1 MTEDHRPLNLNP
13 PTTKHRAALPK
24 SPPRFAELL
33 PEQKKVGEQVRNKL
47 KPLTKRFYQ
56 LSSEQKKAVFLKIT
70 HNEMRIDLSGTG
82 LRVFADGDTVTL
94 ATVKEGNLDKLLK
107 KLNEFENSQPERGH
121 LKNEALF
128 FPITD
133 LAEGDPLDRLS
144 AEMFENYHTLI
155 EEDSLLYEI
164 ELMTDGDGQNKK
176 QQETL
181 RDLLLEKLQATITIN
196 GTIFEHE
203 TVGPFIRVMLRT
215 SGKVFQKFVE
225 EPAWRTKIIRFEY
238 APDFE
243 TFHTIVTDFSVGKVQ
258 VKGPDKSAATICVVD
273 SGVTENNQFL
283 KPVVRS
289 HLSKSFVKDNSNPSD
304 EYNHGSGVASLAA
317 FQDINISR
325 GAVNEAGSW
334 IAGARIL
341 DANNHIEGRLLSA
354 VLRDVVEE
362 YVKHGIRIFNLSVC
376 VKNKPWNE
384 PSRRAAKRSSWV
396 ARQIDKLSK
405 EFDVV
410 FVISAGNLT
419 LNAVTDF
426 MRNQGAL
433 YPTYFQSEDCKILDP
448 SQASLAIT
456 VGSIVGSTTV
466 VASGNSTP
474 IAGRN
479 LPSPF
484 TRVGPGLV
492 GEIKPEL
499 VEIGGNWVHVPGTGN
514 VTTNYGLDLTVANNK
529 ITPAIHHGSG
539 TSYAAARVSFKLAKI
554 LCDLSVAT
562 SESYISAPLLRAFL
576 VNSASIKRTNSK
588 DDEITQFAASFSSVG
603 SLARILGY
611 GTPDQT
617 KAVFGDAYTVT
628 CYFQGD
634 LSVDDVAFFRIPV
647 PVELK
652 NSTGDKLMHITV
664 AFAPDVHQSGLKDYL
679 GSRLKWRLFRGDSTE
694 SDILNVMSKVD
705 ESSFSE
711 ESALD
716 DEIDLLLEGE
726 DDSETDSNVK
736 ELKKSRFG
744 IQARSKG
751 TVQHDVFKWTQHK
764 EHYSKNDY
772 ILAVSLYKRWSSKQ
786 VPFAVV
792 VRIEDTSN
800 TVPIYS
806 KVRARL
812 LATQV
817 RAKT

>member
-1 MTEDHRPLNLNP
+1 M
-13 PTTKHRAALPK
+13 
-24 SPPRFAELL
+24 L
-33 PEQKKVGEQVRNKL
+33 PEQKKVSEQVRKKL
-47 KPLTKRFYQ
+47 KPLEKRFYQ
-56 LSSEQKKAVFLKIT
+56 LSPEQKRAVFLKIT
-70 HNEMRIDLSGTG
+70 HNQMRIDLSGTG

-94 ATVKEGNLDKLLK
+94 ATIKEGNLDKLLK
-107 KLNEFENSQPERGH
+107 KLDEFEKAQPERGH

-133 LAEGDPLDRLS
+133 LTEGDPLDRLS
-144 AEMFENYHTLI
+144 EELFENYQALI
-155 EEDSLLYEI
+155 KQDSLLYEI
-164 ELMTDGDGQNKK
+164 ELMTDGDGQNAKERK
-176 QQETL
+176 IL
-181 RDLLLEKLQATITIN
+181 RELLLEKLQATITIN

-215 SGKVFQKFVE
+215 SGKVFKKLVE
-225 EPAWRTKIIRFEY
+225 EPEWQTKIIRFEF
-238 APDFE
+238 APEFE
-243 TFHTIVTDFSVGKVQ
+243 TFHTIITDFSVGKVQ
-258 VKGPDKSAATICVVD
+258 IKEPEESAATICIVD
-273 SGVTENNQFL
+273 SGVTDKNQFL
-283 KPVVRS
+283 KPVVKS
-289 HLSKSFVKDNSNPSD
+289 QLSKSFVKNNNNPSD

-317 FQDINISR
+317 YQDINISS
-325 GAVNEAGSW
+325 GAVNEAKSW
-334 IAGARIL
+334 IANARIL
-341 DANNHIEGRLLSA
+341 DANNLIEERLLSV
-354 VLRDVVEE
+354 VLKEVVEE

-376 VKNKPWNE
+376 IKNKPWNE
-384 PSRRAAKRSSWV
+384 LSRRAAKRSSWI
-396 ARQIDKLSK
+396 ARRIDQLSK

-419 LNAVTDF
+419 LNSVTDF
-426 MRNQGAL
+426 VRNQGAS
-433 YPTYFQSEDCKILDP
+433 YPTYFQSEECKILDP
-448 SQASLAIT
+448 AQASLAIT

-466 VASGNSTP
+466 VASGNSSP
-474 IAGRN
+474 MADRN

-499 VEIGGNWVHVPGTGN
+499 VEIGGNWLNVPGTGN
-514 VTTNYGLDLTVANNK
+514 VTTNHGLDLIVANNK
-529 ITPAIHHGSG
+529 MTPAIYHGSG

-554 LCDLSVAT
+554 LSELNVAT
-562 SESYISAPLLRAFL
+562 NESYISAPLLRAFL
-576 VNSASIKRTNSK
+576 VNSASIKRSNAK
-588 DDEITQFAASFSSVG
+588 NDEITQFASSFSSVG
-603 SLARILGY
+603 SLSRILGY

-617 KAVFGDAYTVT
+617 KAVYGDAYTVT

-679 GSRLKWRLFRGDSTE
+679 GSRLKWRVFRGDSTE
-694 SDILNVMSKVD
+694 TDILSAMSKPED
-705 ESSFSE
+705 SIFDE
-711 ESALD
+711 ESDPQEDAV
-716 DEIDLLLEGE
+716 DLLLEGE
-726 DDSETDSNVK
+726 EDDETESNVK

-744 IQARSKG
+744 IQTRSKG

-792 VRIEDTSN
+792 IRLEDSSN
-800 TVPIYS
+800 TIPIYS
-806 KVRARL
+806 KVRAKL
-812 LATQV
+812 LAAQV
-817 RAKT
+817 RTKT